1 MDPSEMAKRVSQAQ
15 TDLTDMKA
23 MLRQL
28 TTRLDRQAL
37 VIQTLKDM
45 LLAGRADGENDFL
58 ARLAKLTQAA
68 VEKGEGKVC
77 GKCGKAMS
85 LKHTRCMY
93 CGEPRPPELV

>member
-1 MDPSEMAKRVSQAQ
+1 MDPSEMAKRVSLAQ
-15 TDLTDMKA
+15 TDLGDIKA
-23 MLRQL
+23 TLRQIM
-28 TTRLDRQAL
+28 TRLDRQAL

-45 LLAGRADGENDFL
+45 LLAGSTDAESDFL

-68 VEKGEGKVC
+68 LEKGEAKVC

-85 LKHTRCMY
+85 PKHSRCIY

>member
-15 TDLTDMKA
+15 TDLTDIKA
-23 MLRQL
+23 TLRQL
-28 TTRLDRQAL
+28 MTRLDRQAL
-37 VIQTLKDM
+37 VIQTLKEM
-45 LLAGRADGENDFL
+45 LLGGSADAESDFL
-58 ARLAKLTQAA
+58 TRLAKLTQAA
-68 VEKGEGKVC
+68 VDKGGGKVC